1 MIRILTG
8 LTVLLSATPALA
20 QHTGHPMPPGM
31 KMDMP
36 KPKPKPPVPKP
47 APKPPAPAKKPAA
60 KKPIVAP
67 KPAPARP
74 AARKPATNPARAQ
87 ERPPVSDA
95 PVEEPMDHGSM
106 DHESMEG
113 MTMEPS
119 DAPMAGMTHGMNE
132 EPMPSGDGG
141 GNTMGPAETDHG
153 GMDHSGMDMGAMTG
167 EPVIPI
173 LPPPP
178 SAGTGRARA
187 ADAIWGADAMR
198 TSRAELAHHTGGQ
211 SYGWVMADRLEYQAR
226 GGRDGVLWDAQGYYG
241 GDIDKFWFKT
251 EGEASFGDRVDDAE
265 VQALW
270 SHAIGPWFDLQTG
283 VRYDIR
289 PVSRPYAV
297 VGVQGLVPYLFEVD
311 AAAFLSSKGDLTARI
326 EGEYDQR
333 ITQRLIL
340 QPRAELNLAAQD
352 VPEQRIGAGLSS
364 VEAGLR
370 LRYEIRREFAPY
382 IGVSQ
387 QWSLGRSADFVRRIG
402 EDASTTNIVAGVRL
416 WF

>member
-8 LTVLLSATPALA
+8 LAALLSASPALA
-20 QHTGHPMPPGM
+20 QHAGHPMPPGM
-31 KMDMP
+31 KMDM
-36 KPKPKPPVPKP
+36 PKPKPPVPKP
-47 APKPPAPAKKPAA
+47 APKPPAPARTPAA
-60 KKPIVAP
+60 KKPVVAP

-74 AARKPATNPARAQ
+74 AARKPAAKPALAQ
-87 ERPPVSDA
+87 ERPPEPDVPA
-95 PVEEPMDHGSM
+95 EESLDHG
-106 DHESMEG
+106 SMEG
-113 MTMEPS
+113 MTMEPGDPS
-119 DAPMAGMTHGMNE
+119 MAGMTHGADD
-132 EPMPSGDGG
+132 EPTPSDHSGGD
-141 GNTMGPAETDHG
+141 TMDRR
-153 GMDHSGMDMGAMTG
+153 GMDHSGMDMSTMTDQ
-167 EPVIPI
+167 PAIPI

-241 GDIDKFWFKT
+241 GDIDKVWFKT
-251 EGEASFGDRVDDAE
+251 EGEGSFGERLDDAE
-265 VQALW
+265 FQGLW

-283 VRYDIR
+283 VRYDLR

-297 VGVQGLVPYLFEVD
+297 VGVQGLLPYLFEVD
-311 AAAFLSSKGDLTARI
+311 AAAFLSSRGDLTARI

-402 EDASTTNIVAGVRL
+402 EDASTTSVVAGVRL